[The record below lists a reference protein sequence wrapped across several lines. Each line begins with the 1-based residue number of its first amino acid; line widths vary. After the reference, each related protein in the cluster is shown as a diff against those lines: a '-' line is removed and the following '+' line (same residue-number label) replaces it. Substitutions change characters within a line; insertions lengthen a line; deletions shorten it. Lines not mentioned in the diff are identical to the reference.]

1 MVYDDAARALVG
13 AWKDRGL
20 RGLAAHAADVI
31 VASLEP
37 PMRDLEL
44 TYVAADRERRRRRG
58 HDPPK
63 ALAHELGARWGPEVR
78 PLLTR
83 TGRSRP
89 QRAQSLAARRANV
102 RGAFASAR
110 SPPAIVLVDD
120 VYTSGATVNA
130 AASALRRAGARHVE
144 VITFARAVRGYMVN
158 PQA

>member
-1 MVYDDAARALVG
+1 VVYDDAARALVG

-20 RGLAAHAADVI
+20 RRLAAQAAEVI
-31 VASLEP
+31 VESLEP
-37 PMRDLEL
+37 PPRDLEL
-44 TYVAADRERRRRRG
+44 TYVAADRERRRKRG

-63 ALAHELGARWGPEVR
+63 ALAHELGARWDRRVR
-78 PLLTR
+78 PLLRR

-102 RGAFASAR
+102 RGAFSSAR

-130 AASALRRAGARHVE
+130 AASALRHAGARRVE
-144 VITFARAVRGYMVN
+144 VITFARAVRGYMVGS
-158 PQA
+158 QA